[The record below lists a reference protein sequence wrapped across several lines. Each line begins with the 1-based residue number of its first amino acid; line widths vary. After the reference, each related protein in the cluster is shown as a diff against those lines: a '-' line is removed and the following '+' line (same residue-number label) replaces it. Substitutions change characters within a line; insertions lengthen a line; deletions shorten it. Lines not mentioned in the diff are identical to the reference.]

1 MSCGSVYEKGI
12 VMKLPEYDS
21 RPAPGT
27 PLYDDPSDKGEAE
40 DIKFGI
46 LGITLPLGML
56 FCWGAFLVLLLLA
69 IFN

>member
-1 MSCGSVYEKGI
+1 M
-12 VMKLPEYDS
+12 MKLPEYDS
-21 RPAPGT
+21 RPSPST
-27 PLYDDPSDKGEAE
+27 PLYDDPSNKGEAE

-56 FCWGAFLVLLLLA
+56 FCCGAVLVLLLLA